1 MKKYKSRKT
10 QKILKT
16 EGQKMLD
23 QNFIEMQKSGEH
35 SIDSEQYT
43 SLSNNKVLKV

>member
-1 MKKYKSRKT
+1 M
-10 QKILKT
+10 LKT

-23 QNFIEMQKSGEH
+23 QNFIEIQKSCEH